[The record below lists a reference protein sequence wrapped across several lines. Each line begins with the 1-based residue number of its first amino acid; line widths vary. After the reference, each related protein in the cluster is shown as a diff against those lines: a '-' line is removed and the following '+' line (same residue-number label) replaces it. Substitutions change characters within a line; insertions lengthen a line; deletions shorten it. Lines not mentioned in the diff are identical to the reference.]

1 MAMRTVTR
9 TIGVAWAVMAMLA
22 CGAGAPEEA
31 PVEPTAGTVEIG
43 TVEVSNAP
51 LAWVVERLAAPLVD
65 VRFRAADVPDP
76 AYWEPTPDDVLEMQ
90 QADLVVLNGA
100 SYEGWLTNV
109 SLPTS
114 RVVDTSAAVAERLIR
129 IEDVVTHSHGPE
141 GEHEHTGTAFT
152 TWLDPTLL
160 AEQARAVRT
169 ALGLRWPEHDGLFA
183 DRLVALETDLEALDA
198 ELEAAVAWVG
208 DRPLVFSH
216 PVYQYLQQ
224 RYGLVGDS
232 VHWEP
237 DATPDDA
244 QWRELAHVQ
253 DHHPARWM
261 VWEAEPL
268 PEVAEALAERGI
280 GVIVVS
286 PCATPPA
293 EGTFLDVMRQ
303 NAARLREAGVV
314 DAGAN

>member
-1 MAMRTVTR
+1 
-9 TIGVAWAVMAMLA
+9 MLMLG
-22 CGAGAPEEA
+22 CGAGAPEEPA
-31 PVEPTAGTVEIG
+31 AETTAETTGIG
-43 TVEVSNAP
+43 TVEASNAP
-51 LAWVVERLAAPLVD
+51 LAWVVERLAAPLVE
-65 VRFRAADVPDP
+65 VRMRAADVPDP
-76 AYWEPTPDDVLEMQ
+76 AYWEPTPEDVLGMQ
-90 QADLVVLNGA
+90 EADLIVLNGA
-100 SYEGWLTNV
+100 SYESWLKDV

-114 RVVDTSAAVAERLIR
+114 RIVDTSAAVAERLIR

-183 DRLVALETDLEALDA
+183 DRLLALETDLEALDA
-198 ELEAAVAWVG
+198 ELEAAVAWVA
-208 DRPLVFSH
+208 DQRLVFSH
-216 PVYQYLQQ
+216 PVYQSLQQ
-224 RYGLVGDS
+224 RYGLVGGS

-237 DATPDDA
+237 DAVPDEA
-244 QWRELAHVQ
+244 QWRELAHLQ
-253 DHHPARWM
+253 EHDPARWM

-268 PEVAEALAERGI
+268 PATREALAQRGM

-293 EGTFLDVMRQ
+293 EGDFLDVMRA
-303 NAARLREAGVV
+303 NAARLREAGMV
-314 DAGAN
+314 DAGAE

>member
-1 MAMRTVTR
+1 MRLTKR
-9 TIGVAWAVMAMLA
+9 AIGFGCGMVLLVG
-22 CGAGAPEEA
+22 CGAGTSEKPAAEKAAE
-31 PVEPTAGTVEIG
+31 TTEIG
-43 TVEVSNAP
+43 TVEVSNEP
-51 LAWVVERLAAPLVD
+51 LAWTVRRIAAPLVE

-76 AYWEPTPDDVLEMQ
+76 AYWKPSADDVLGMQ
-90 QADLVVLNGA
+90 QADLIVLNGA
-100 SYEGWLTNV
+100 SYESWLKDV

-114 RVVDTSAAVAERLIR
+114 RVVDTSAAVADRLIR

-169 ALGLRWPEHDGLFA
+169 ALGLRWPEHDALFA
-183 DRLVALETDLEALDA
+183 DRLAALETDLEALDA
-198 ELEAAVAWVG
+198 ELEASVAWVG

-216 PVYQYLQQ
+216 PVYQYLQR
-224 RYGLVGDS
+224 RYGLAGDS

-237 DATPDDA
+237 DAVPDDA
-244 QWRELAHVQ
+244 QWRELAHLQ

-268 PEVAEALAERGI
+268 PATREALAERGL

-293 EGTFLDVMRQ
+293 EGDFLDVMRA

-314 DAGAN
+314 DAGAE